1 MNPSI
6 YILDNN
12 SNKKLPKIKKAK
24 LESLIGTSRP
34 YPV

>member
-1 MNPSI
+1 MDNGRNLSI
-6 YILDNN
+6 Q
-12 SNKKLPKIKKAK
+12 KLPKIKKAK

>member
-1 MNPSI
+1 MNPSN
-6 YILDNN
+6 YILEND
-12 SNKKLPKIKKAK
+12 SIKKLPKIKKAK